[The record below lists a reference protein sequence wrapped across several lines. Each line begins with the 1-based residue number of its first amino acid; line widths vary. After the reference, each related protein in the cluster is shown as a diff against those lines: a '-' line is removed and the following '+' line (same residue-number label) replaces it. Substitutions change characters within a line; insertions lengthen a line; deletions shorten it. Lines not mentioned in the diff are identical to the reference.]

1 MSYADPSDVAVEL
14 GRPISSIT
22 PEESAQWQAWLD
34 RVERAIERGFRRA
47 GLVLADQIALGDPTE
62 QDVIDVEVSR
72 VVDKVN
78 NPKKITSVT
87 RSVDDASITERNESD
102 ETGDPL
108 DLTDLDWQTLLP
120 NDDRAA
126 FSTRPGFE
134 ADYGSGTPQT
144 TFDALNPSGTWP

>member
-14 GRPISSIT
+14 GRPAASVT

-47 GLVLADQIALGDPTE
+47 GLVLADQIDLGDPTE
-62 QDVIDVEVSR
+62 ADVIDVEVSR
-72 VVDKVN
+72 VVDRVN
-78 NPKKITSVT
+78 NPTKVTSIT
-87 RSVDDASITERNESD
+87 RSVDDATITTRNESG

-120 NDDRAA
+120 NDDRGA

-134 ADYGSGTPQT
+134 PDTGSSLADLDWT
-144 TFDALNPSGTWP
+144 